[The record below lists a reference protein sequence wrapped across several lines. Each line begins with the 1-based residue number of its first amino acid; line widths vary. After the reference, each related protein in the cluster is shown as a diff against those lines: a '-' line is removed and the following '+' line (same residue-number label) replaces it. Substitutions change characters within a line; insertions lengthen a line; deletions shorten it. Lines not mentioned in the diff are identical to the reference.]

1 MQTLSRTLERDK
13 STVTV
18 LVRKLTELGLVAR
31 KGTAGDG
38 RVTMV
43 SLTAKG
49 TALRTPVLRVFLR
62 TERDLAANLSPEEQ
76 ETLFTLL
83 GKVYNGLSG
92 QNRLKGAGIRDACR
106 SERLDVIPAQ
116 LREENPTCASRT
128 RAG

>member
-18 LVRKLTELGLVAR
+18 LVRKLTELGLVSR

-92 QNRLKGAGIRDACR
+92 QNR
-106 SERLDVIPAQ
+106 
-116 LREENPTCASRT
+116 
-128 RAG
+128 